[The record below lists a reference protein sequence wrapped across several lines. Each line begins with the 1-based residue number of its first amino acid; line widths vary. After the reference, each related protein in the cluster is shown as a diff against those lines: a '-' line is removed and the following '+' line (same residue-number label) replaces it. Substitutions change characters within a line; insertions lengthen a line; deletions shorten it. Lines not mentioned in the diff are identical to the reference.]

1 MFVICTS
8 LTMAFSEVET
18 LIFPKNI
25 YIRLLNTYD
34 SDYVFLGVRAYVEG
48 GMIRKQKYS
57 LKTQTIQAP
66 S

>member
-1 MFVICTS
+1 MYFINY
-8 LTMAFSEVET
+8 AFSEVET
-18 LIFPKNI
+18 LIFIKM
-25 YIRLLNTYD
+25 YIRLLNAYD

-57 LKTQTIQAP
+57 LKAQAIQAP